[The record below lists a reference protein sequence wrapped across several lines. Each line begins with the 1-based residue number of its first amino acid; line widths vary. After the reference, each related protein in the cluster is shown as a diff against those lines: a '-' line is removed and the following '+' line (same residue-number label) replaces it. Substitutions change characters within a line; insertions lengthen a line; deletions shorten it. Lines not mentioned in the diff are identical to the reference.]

1 MKTITPFELQMLI
14 DKREVELIDVRPK
27 KDFEK
32 VHALVARS
40 IPLSDLEPHSVL
52 AHRKLD
58 KHAPLYIMCRRKT
71 LASLAACSLA
81 GAGLDEPIVVEGGL
95 EAWEEQCLPVVRQES
110 WRMPVM
116 DAPASTLLGGLA
128 VGLGLAFH
136 GFFFFVAFLVFA
148 AWAAPHAFGF
158 AHHRFRDVDDN
169 RWHGA
174 HVAECR

>member
-1 MKTITPFELQMLI
+1 MKTITPLELQLLI
-14 DKREVELIDVRPK
+14 DKGDVELIDVRPK

-40 IPLSDLEPHSVL
+40 IPLSDFEPHSVL

-58 KHAPLYIMCRRKT
+58 RHAPLYIMCRRRT

-95 EAWEEQCLPVVRQES
+95 EAWEGQCLPIVREQS

-116 DAPASTLLGGLA
+116 DAPTAVLLAGFI
-128 VGLGLAFH
+128 VGLGLVVH
-136 GFFFFVAFLVFA
+136 EFFFLVALFVFA
-148 AWAAPHAFGF
+148 AWAAPHAFRF
-158 AHHRFRDVDDN
+158 AHDRYRDVDDN

-174 HVAECR
+174 RVAECH